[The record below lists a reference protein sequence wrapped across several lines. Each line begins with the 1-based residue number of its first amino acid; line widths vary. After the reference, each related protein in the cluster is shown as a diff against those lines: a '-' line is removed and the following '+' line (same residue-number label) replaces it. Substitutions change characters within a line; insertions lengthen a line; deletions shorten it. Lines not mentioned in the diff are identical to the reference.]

1 MLSNRT
7 ANFKA
12 TEKDEEMSNVEE
24 QNFVKLYTAPLKKFD
39 MNFHFKD
46 EEDKEA
52 SSFSFK
58 NDLLSKNEY
67 NFLKNKMNVQQQW
80 YWMIQY
86 QTKIKYELNI

>member
-7 ANFKA
+7 ANFKT
-12 TEKDEEMSNVEE
+12 TEKDEKIKNIKKK
-24 QNFVKLYTAPLKKFD
+24 NFLKLNSTPLKLFD

-58 NDLLSKNEY
+58 NDLLSKNTY
-67 NFLKNKMNVQQQW
+67 YFLKKKDESLAAMVLDDSIPNKN
-80 YWMIQY
+80 
-86 QTKIKYELNI
+86 

>member
-7 ANFKA
+7 ANFKT
-12 TEKDEEMSNVEE
+12 TEKDEKIKNIKKK
-24 QNFVKLYTAPLKKFD
+24 NFLKLNSIPLKIFD

-58 NDLLSKNEY
+58 NDLLSKNTY
-67 NFLKNKMNVQQQW
+67 NFLKKKDESLAAMVLDDSIPNKN
-80 YWMIQY
+80 
-86 QTKIKYELNI
+86 

>member
-7 ANFKA
+7 ANFK
-12 TEKDEEMSNVEE
+12 TNEKTEEMSNAEE
-24 QNFVKLYTAPLKKFD
+24 QNFLKLYTTPLKKFD

-58 NDLLSKNEY
+58 NDLLSKNTY
-67 NFLKNKMNVQQQW
+67 NFLKNKDECLSTMVLDDS
-80 YWMIQY
+80 IP
-86 QTKIKYELNI
+86 TKN

>member
-12 TEKDEEMSNVEE
+12 IEKNEEMSNIEE
-24 QNFVKLYTAPLKKFD
+24 QNFVKLYTTPLKKFD

-58 NDLLSKNEY
+58 NDLLSKDAY
-67 NFLKNKMNVQQQW
+67 NFLKKKDECLATMVLDDS
-80 YWMIQY
+80 IP
-86 QTKIKYELNI
+86 TKN